1 MAGFILLFGWLAL
14 RVQPWDES
22 LKIPLPAWSK
32 VVGMVAV
39 TLGVLIVSACAA
51 VFVARGRGTPAIFD
65 PPRKFVATGPY
76 KFVRNPMYI
85 GGSILLIGFGLYRQ
99 SLAILLYS
107 VVIILLFHLYVIF
120 IEEPGL
126 ESRFGKSYFAYKQ
139 SVNRWLPKFP
149 DRAHAAF

>member
-1 MAGFILLFGWLAL
+1 MAGFILFFGWLAV

-22 LKIPLPAWSK
+22 LKIPLPAGTK
-32 VVGMVAV
+32 VVGVIAV
-39 TLGVLIVSACAA
+39 TLGAVVVSACAA

-85 GGSILLIGFGLYRQ
+85 GGSMLLIGFGLYRQ
-99 SLAILLYS
+99 SPAILLYS

-126 ESRFGKSYFAYKQ
+126 ESRFGESYFAYKQ

-149 DRAHAAF
+149 DRAHAAL